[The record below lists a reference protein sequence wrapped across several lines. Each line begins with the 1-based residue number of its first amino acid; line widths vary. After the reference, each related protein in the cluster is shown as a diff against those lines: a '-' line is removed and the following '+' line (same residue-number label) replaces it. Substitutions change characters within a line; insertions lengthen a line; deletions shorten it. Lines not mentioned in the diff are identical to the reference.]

1 MFSLDDNANIVD
13 VDVEVDVDV
22 DDVDNDRVV
31 GGVNIPGG
39 GILQSG
45 IFGGAGSD

>member
-1 MFSLDDNANIVD
+1 MVIFSLDDNTNI
-13 VDVEVDVDV
+13 VDVDV

>member
-1 MFSLDDNANIVD
+1 MVIFSLDDNTNI
-13 VDVEVDVDV
+13 VDVDV
-22 DDVDNDRVV
+22 DDVDTDRVV
-31 GGVNIPGG
+31 DGVNIPGG